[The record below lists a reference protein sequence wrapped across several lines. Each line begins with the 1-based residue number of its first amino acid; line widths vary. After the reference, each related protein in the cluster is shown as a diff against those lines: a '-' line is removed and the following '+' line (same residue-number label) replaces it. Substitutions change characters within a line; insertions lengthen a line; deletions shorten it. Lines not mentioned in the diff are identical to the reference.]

1 MQEAGGPLSSSPVW
15 SVSRVCVSNNRK
27 QSRKIPAPLKNAS
40 VGTKPKHLLRSSRNN
55 QELIFASSRPIFF
68 IGYTVLQVSVPS
80 ANLSAQSINLLFWLD
95 KPKCK
100 WKRRGPWGSSW
111 QEDAQWTHDRPA
123 EEVRADR
130 GLGVHIPSKFLWD
143 FEPGRSAAHSLLY
156 VNWRSCVCPMHG
168 WAVVLPCLSGWDSVG
183 DISKYKLE
191 NLALSLVV
199 FSCMCVIHTWWRS
212 PVLSVTWRTHCLCFS
227 F

>member
-1 MQEAGGPLSSSPVW
+1 MSQTTENKREKFQHLSRMPVW
-15 SVSRVCVSNNRK
+15 E
-27 QSRKIPAPLKNAS
+27 
-40 VGTKPKHLLRSSRNN
+40 PKHSLKSSRNN
-55 QELIFASSRPIFF
+55 QELIFASSRLLFF
-68 IGYTVLQVSVPS
+68 IGYTVLQVSVVPS

-95 KPKCK
+95 KPKCQ

-130 GLGVHIPSKFLWD
+130 GLGVHIPSEFWRD

-168 WAVVLPCLSGWDSVG
+168 WAVKSASLSEWLGQCRRHFQ
-183 DISKYKLE
+183 IQTRK
-191 NLALSLVV
+191 
-199 FSCMCVIHTWWRS
+199 SCFVPW
-212 PVLSVTWRTHCLCFS
+212 
-227 F
+227 